1 MFIII
6 KMNSLVISNIL
17 GQTRLRE
24 HRNDSKQ
31 VMFGNNRDGTLGKT
45 VGKVFRE
52 VCLGLCMAF
61 LGSARDWLLLSKIR
75 QVQVGSG

>member
-31 VMFGNNRDGTLGKT
+31 VMFGNNRDGTLAM
-45 VGKVFRE
+45 RI
-52 VCLGLCMAF
+52 VCITD
-61 LGSARDWLLLSKIR
+61 RY
-75 QVQVGSG
+75 